1 MRRLGADI
9 FCPLSS
15 AEPDGT
21 HFLCKGG
28 SFCCSGIWKIGSSV
42 RKTTIFR
49 TSKWGPA
56 WPAYPGVE
64 AQGQWPHSQQRGC
77 QQKNSVSRLADWPDC
92 SGTHDVTKIAADE
105 LLKQPKVQAATSNK
119 LNAAAATAPTA
130 IAAQATP
137 GYVASI
143 SVSAIVS
150 LRSLVMAHRVT
161 VR

>member
-1 MRRLGADI
+1 MSDDI
-9 FCPLSS
+9 FCPLSA
-15 AEPDGT
+15 AETWAPRRWDP
-21 HFLCKGG
+21 FSVQGG

-64 AQGQWPHSQQRGC
+64 AQGQWPHSPQRGC

-105 LLKQPKVQAATSNK
+105 LLKQPKVQAQ
-119 LNAAAATAPTA
+119 LRRPQA
-130 IAAQATP
+130 ISSMLRQQLRR
-137 GYVASI
+137 
-143 SVSAIVS
+143 
-150 LRSLVMAHRVT
+150 LRSPPKRRRAMSRQFPFLRSSP
-161 VR
+161 